1 MAGLD
6 EIALYARLT
15 PEVVAEDSRQV
26 ALLRRA
32 KTKYWRAQPKQGI
45 LTGGF
50 DAHGVNDCDGYRGWR
65 EAAFTSA
72 CILSSE
78 GSAGRPM

>member
-1 MAGLD
+1 MKSPLSGTNSRGRSRGLKTSCIAAPAKNKIVAGPT
-6 EIALYARLT
+6 EAR
-15 PEVVAEDSRQV
+15 
-26 ALLRRA
+26 
-32 KTKYWRAQPKQGI
+32 I

-50 DAHGVNDCDGYRGWR
+50 DAQGVNDCDGYRGWR

>member
-32 KTKYWRAQPKQGI
+32 KTK
-45 LTGGF
+45 
-50 DAHGVNDCDGYRGWR
+50 
-65 EAAFTSA
+65 
-72 CILSSE
+72 
-78 GSAGRPM
+78 